1 MGDGAHERFRAA
13 CCEVRL
19 QMGLLRYIAGL
30 EPYAAPTTERDPAES
45 PSGASGEALT
55 AILDELRAIRA
66 LLHVHVDNH
75 TPEGEPPA
83 SQLASVIEDAL
94 PQVACPRPPTGER
107 RYANGR
113 AVTGG
118 NPAEQQAFDA
128 FLEAEG
134 RPRSCVAALRKGVL
148 DTPNKAP

>member
-1 MGDGAHERFRAA
+1 MR
-13 CCEVRL
+13 CI
-19 QMGLLRYIAGL
+19 YGL
-30 EPYAAPTTERDPAES
+30 EPFTAPATERDPQ
-45 PSGASGEALT
+45 ALT

-66 LLHVHVDNH
+66 VLHVHVDSH

-83 SQLASVIEDAL
+83 SQLASVVEDAL
-94 PQVACPRPPTGER
+94 PQVER

-113 AVTGG
+113 AVAA

-134 RPRSCVAALRKGVL
+134 RAPSSVAALRKWVL
-148 DTPNKAP
+148 ETPK